1 MTNNFENEV
10 WKEIPGFENKY
21 EVSSMGRV
29 RSLPRRTSVKNF
41 KGNSYAIAKKGFILT
56 PQKDGCGYLH
66 VRLVKDRRYILYK
79 VHQLVGAAFL
89 GYDRKNKENLVIDH
103 LNGIKHDNRV
113 ENLEVVTRKENSQRF
128 WNSEKSEETKKNMR
142 KPHSKRKGEW
152 KMIYINLFLLIYIAI
167 QLTLIRIKMMNWWA
181 DELMITKGPLPNDNY
196 FDTLFILVVLSPPPH
211 FLRFSHFFVMKKY
224 LNWIGDFWYE
234 EETDFG

>member
-29 RSLPRRTSVKNF
+29 RSLPRHTSVKNF
-41 KGNSYAIAKKGFILT
+41 KGNSYTIAKKGFILT
-56 PQKDGCGYLH
+56 PQKDGCGYVH
-66 VRLVKDRRYILYK
+66 VRLVKDRRYTLYK

-89 GYDRKNKENLVIDH
+89 GYDRKNTENLVIDH

-142 KPHSKRKGEW
+142 KPHSKR
-152 KMIYINLFLLIYIAI
+152 
-167 QLTLIRIKMMNWWA
+167 IKENEKWF
-181 DELMITKGPLPNDNY
+181 T
-196 FDTLFILVVLSPPPH
+196 
-211 FLRFSHFFVMKKY
+211 
-224 LNWIGDFWYE
+224 
-234 EETDFG
+234 